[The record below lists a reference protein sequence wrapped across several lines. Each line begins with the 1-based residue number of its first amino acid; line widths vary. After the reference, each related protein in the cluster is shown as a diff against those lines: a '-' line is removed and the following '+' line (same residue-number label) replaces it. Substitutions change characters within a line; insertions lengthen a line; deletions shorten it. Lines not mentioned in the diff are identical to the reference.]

1 MLFFGILKLTI
12 RRGQINF
19 SIVFIF
25 VTCEVNGYHHV
36 PIGQLNFDCA
46 CTAGAAPVCKAKLG
60 ISWSMAP
67 MLCYVTVVVGRTR
80 PRSMLLAMLTM
91 KTRVSWVSIS
101 MHACCIVPI
110 VMVLRLAAC
119 EAAGSFLYWY
129 YTCRF

>member
-25 VTCEVNGYHHV
+25 VTCEVNGYYNV
-36 PIGQLNFDCA
+36 PIGQLSFDCA
-46 CTAGAAPVCKAKLG
+46 CTAAAAAECNAKLG
-60 ISWSMAP
+60 ISWSMAS

-91 KTRVSWVSIS
+91 KTRVSWVSLS
-101 MHACCIVPI
+101 MHACCSVPI

-119 EAAGSFLYWY
+119 EAPGSSLYWY
-129 YTCRF
+129 YICRF